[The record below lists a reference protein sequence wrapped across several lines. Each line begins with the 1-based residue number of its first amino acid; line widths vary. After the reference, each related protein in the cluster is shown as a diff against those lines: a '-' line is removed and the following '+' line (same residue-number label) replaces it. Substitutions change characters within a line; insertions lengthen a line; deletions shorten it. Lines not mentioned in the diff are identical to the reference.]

1 MSQEALPPTP
11 RPYHPYFS
19 QEPLLVPV
27 PHTEHLRPHDPQKWS
42 RIHSSSSCPTRR
54 EGSEGRGQL
63 PLAEGR
69 GGGQQLC
76 PGHGGPEALPRG
88 RRLEAPAEEDVWE
101 ILRQAPPSE
110 YERIAFQHGV
120 TDLRGMLKR
129 LKGIKRDEKKST
141 GEPPAQSRARRGL
154 AERLRRCACARAR
167 TVARRCRHVRTQR
180 REDALPGKRAASS
193 LTHRHPGRDHL
204 GERPLLLGG
213 KSRGARV
220 GIWSHRKRKGQS

>member
-1 MSQEALPPTP
+1 M
-11 RPYHPYFS
+11 
-19 QEPLLVPV
+19 
-27 PHTEHLRPHDPQKWS
+27 
-42 RIHSSSSCPTRR
+42 
-54 EGSEGRGQL
+54 
-63 PLAEGR
+63 
-69 GGGQQLC
+69 
-76 PGHGGPEALPRG
+76 PRG

-167 TVARRCRHVRTQR
+167 TVARRCRHVRSVWGLR
-180 REDALPGKRAASS
+180 MWAS
-193 LTHRHPGRDHL
+193 RV
-204 GERPLLLGG
+204 LLLVGHWDLDKLCQFPAQSDKVTREG
-213 KSRGARV
+213 RLSWRCPMCLPSVATATESRRV
-220 GIWSHRKRKGQS
+220 KLAAVCMSL